1 VESHDGITVRPS
13 YGAKRKGGWAQ
24 PGL

>member
-1 VESHDGITVRPS
+1 VESHDGITVIPS